1 MKILVVFMGLAQW
14 ALAAEPAQEGEAVK
28 AAKSDVGKWS
38 VGDCFMSEFAMTL
51 KVDLNITDIN
61 HDQTYDVPT
70 YAKAD
75 KDQKNCGN
83 DTNTLSLS
91 WTEKAKNDSSV
102 DLKRNL
108 VITFHKAANLSMYGV
123 SQIVATFEVARFEE
137 KGSGNDTNS
146 TTHSSSLEQIWQGPL
161 MFRTPL
167 DRSFLCA
174 NTNAV
179 SLKTSLRYDD
189 RFARNYGNTTLTG
202 VHVIFDA
209 FRPTKNPPPKF
220 RTPMD
225 CDYKPNDI
233 IPIAVGVALAALV
246 VAVLVAYMVGRRRN
260 MQRGYQSV

>member
-1 MKILVVFMGLAQW
+1 MSLAQL
-14 ALAAEPAQEGEAVK
+14 ALAATSDGEPAVK
-28 AAKSDVGKWS
+28 DDGKAEVSAAKSDAGKWK
-38 VGDCFMSEFAMTL
+38 VGDCFLAEFAMTL
-51 KVDLNITDIN
+51 TLDPNITVTN
-61 HDQTYDVPT
+61 QTT
-70 YAKAD
+70 YELPPHAKAD
-75 KDQKNCGN
+75 EDQKNCGN
-83 DTNTLSLS
+83 ETNTLSLT

-102 DLKRNL
+102 NLNRNL
-108 VITFHKAANLSMYGV
+108 VITFHKTNNSMYGV
-123 SQIVATFEVARFEE
+123 SQMVATFEVARFEQ
-137 KGSGNDTNS
+137 KDNKTTNS

-174 NTNAV
+174 NINEV

-189 RFARNYGNTTLTG
+189 RFDKNVGNSTLKG
-202 VHVIFDA
+202 VHVTFDA
-209 FRPTKNPPPKF
+209 FRPAGKVPAGF